1 MFKQISNR
9 KFRPRR
15 KKKSA
20 WQRFF
25 IVLLI
30 LLLTKIVYEVWSTD
44 GKIIQSIW
52 FRFRSSSLT
61 SAELQKLEPSGF
73 VVVPEEMTFDAP
85 GFGGHEVALH
95 VDMPQVTYYG
105 LVLSESQVNQAVRNR
120 VEKWFSLFV
129 KEASVNTQNVQDGV
143 VYRYKIKGE
152 VAYFSRHILS
162 VRLDIR
168 QEFPEKKQFVD
179 NLVIDIPSGNVV
191 RLRDIIKTDEASC
204 MSLETFVLEQ
214 LYYRGVLAEGVTFN
228 CYNQPFILD
237 AVGVT
242 LFKLFSAADEDDETV
257 RLPFSEY
264 PDFFLPDGPVGAI
277 VFP

>member
-20 WQRFF
+20 WQRFL
-25 IVLLI
+25 IVLFI
-30 LLLTKIVYEVWSTD
+30 LVLTKLVYEVWSTD
-44 GKIIQSIW
+44 GKIIESRW
-52 FRFRSSSLT
+52 FRFSASSLT

-73 VVVPEEMTFDAP
+73 VVVSEEMKFDAP
-85 GFGGHEVALH
+85 GFGGHEVTLH

-105 LVLSESQVNQAVRNR
+105 LVLPQSHVNQALRKR
-120 VEKWFSLFV
+120 VEKWFSVFV

-143 VYRYKIKGE
+143 AYRYTIKGDI
-152 VAYFSRHILS
+152 AYFSRHLVS
-162 VRLDIR
+162 VRLDIG
-168 QEFPEKKQFVD
+168 QDFPEKKQWVD
-179 NLVIDIPSGNVV
+179 NLVVGIPSGTIL

-214 LYYRGVLAEGVTFN
+214 LYYRGVASPGVTFN

-237 AVGVT
+237 GVGVT
-242 LFKLFSAADEDDETV
+242 LFKLFSATDEDEETV
-257 RLPFSEY
+257 RVTFSEY
-264 PDFFLPDGPVGAI
+264 PDFFLPEGPVGAI